1 MSGAS
6 RFAPVIGI
14 FLLVGS
20 LDGARVRKKAAKQ
33 QEGSKI
39 QRSGEDDWSALA
51 PSFARKYGNVTG
63 RFDVDM
69 FTSQTDRLV
78 SDNECKWDSKGE
90 QCMNTVT
97 ESPDQCEY
105 GMRKRGAERSWW
117 KPSLLSTRCYG
128 SSAKDACCL
137 AKRANRPDGVVSAE
151 FVMATTKVLQQT
163 LQLNET
169 TTGFLINRRLLK
181 LVKSIQV
188 LLQMGDN
195 SDKQHVLG
203 ATTELFLSEKTS
215 LSLWMS
221 FAVDQVFWK
230 QVLAHH
236 NNQFPDHQVEAEVL
250 ESFLATSRGI
260 QEKLNKEHL
269 HNIDVPPM
277 AWVAAIIGKATKKS
291 MDNVNMSPEHR
302 RQILAKLEDVKGE
315 TSSSGSGSGS
325 PTDDK
330 KVLEDIAE
338 ETETAEEA
346 LDEME
351 DAAVDDNLEV
361 AKSSLVEMDPYTKM
375 MWLEG
380 GLGAMVIIG
389 HAITA
394 FFTAIFNMIKFI
406 VLLPYHLF
414 QAVVIYWVLR
424 QL

>member
-1 MSGAS
+1 
-6 RFAPVIGI
+6 
-14 FLLVGS
+14 
-20 LDGARVRKKAAKQ
+20 
-33 QEGSKI
+33 
-39 QRSGEDDWSALA
+39 LA

-236 NNQFPDHQVEAEVL
+236 NNQFPDHQVESEVL
-250 ESFLATSRGI
+250 ESFHATSRGI
-260 QEKLNKEHL
+260 QTKLYRTSML
-269 HNIDVPPM
+269 SIDEPPM
-277 AWVAAIIGKATKKS
+277 AWIAAIIGKAMRKS
-291 MDNVNMSPEHR
+291 MDSMNMSPEDR
-302 RQILAKLEDVKGE
+302 SQFLAKLEDAQGE
-315 TSSSGSGSGS
+315 TSSS

-330 KVLEDIAE
+330 KALEDAAE
-338 ETETAEEA
+338 ETEKAEEA

-380 GLGAMVIIG
+380 GLGAVVIIG